1 MKEYYLLSL
10 MICFFFFKQKS
21 AYEFLIIDWSSAVC
35 SSDLIGIDRITI
47 ARGVFRNHGC
57 RRRRRGRQIGF
68 ASRRRRA
75 DCGRRAVKRVGVA
88 TADRTEI
95 APAQEISV
103 LDPQRTSIR
112 MLSGDIDAAGVPFR
126 SHNTVEIGRAHV

>member
-1 MKEYYLLSL
+1 MAVIGGGSYRKPVAERVVDANQNICALS
-10 MICFFFFKQKS
+10 
-21 AYEFLIIDWSSAVC
+21 V
-35 SSDLIGIDRITI
+35 SDSIGIDRITI

-75 DCGRRAVKRVGVA
+75 DCGRRAVKSVGVA

-95 APAQEISV
+95 AHAQEISV
-103 LDPQRTSIR
+103 LDPQRTYLR
-112 MLSGDIDAAGVPFR
+112 MLSGDLYADGFPFV
-126 SHNTVEIGRAHV
+126 SPNTISLLG

>member
-1 MKEYYLLSL
+1 MRIS
-10 MICFFFFKQKS
+10 
-21 AYEFLIIDWSSAVC
+21 DWSSDVC
-35 SSDLIGIDRITI
+35 SSDLRITI

-57 RRRRRGRQIGF
+57 RRRRRGQQIGF

-88 TADRTEI
+88 TADRTEF

-103 LDPQRTSIR
+103 LDPQQIGSASCRER
-112 MLSGDIDAAGVPFR
+112 LCQY
-126 SHNTVEIGRAHV
+126 VEITVAAVSLKKKIYN